1 MNKDACKRQKFTTT
15 LEKATL
21 KQLEEIKIEMN
32 YDQNKNIKGLN
43 EVIEII
49 TRERW
54 EQLNNDNNNKTK

>member
-54 EQLNNDNNNKTK
+54 EQLNNDNNNKAK

>member
-1 MNKDACKRQKFTTT
+1 MNKEAGKRQKFTTT
-15 LEKATL
+15 LDKATL

-32 YDQNKNIKGLN
+32 YNQNKHIKGLN

-54 EQLNNDNNNKTK
+54 EQLNDNNNKTK